1 MRLLSTIQMIDGKF
15 MVVDDVITNSVNSS
29 NATASTSATSFDTMF
44 NSKSGE
50 LSLESIFQKM
60 SEKYDVPIDLLK
72 AVAKVE
78 SDFRMDVVSKSG
90 AVGVMQLMPKTAE
103 ALGVTNIYD
112 PEQNIEGGTKY
123 LAGAIDYFGGDVAL
137 AVAAYNAGYGAVE
150 RAGGIPP
157 YEQTQ
162 NYVKKIYD
170 ILSNGENTDLSG
182 VSFFQK
188 GTYTPVETPVSGTV
202 YASTTDNSLVNA
214 VAGVN
219 ANATMNDSMSAV
231 SDALKK
237 MYSIVLGRNTNGQ
250 EMTLTEYISYEN
262 YMRLLDEFNE
272 ILQRVCF
279 QDNDDDS
286 DNKLSSNSDSKD
298 LLSNMVGS
306 ISTNG
311 VDANSYQSLY
321 EATSSIYSARAQALI
336 NS

>member
-1 MRLLSTIQMIDGKF
+1 MSTIQMIDGRYYVTDN
-15 MVVDDVITNSVNSS
+15 MTAEGAGAAG
-29 NATASTSATSFDTMF
+29 ATASVSFDEVF
-44 NSKSGE
+44 NSRTDE
-50 LSLESIFQKM
+50 LGLEGIFQKM
-60 SEKYDVPIDLLK
+60 ADKYDVPLDLLK

-112 PEQNIEGGTKY
+112 PEQNIEGGAKY
-123 LAGAIDYFGGDVAL
+123 LAGAIDYFDGDVAL

-170 ILSNGENTDLSG
+170 VLSAGSGTDLSG
-182 VSFFQK
+182 ISFYQK
-188 GTYTPVETPVSGTV
+188 GTYTPAEMDVVGTV
-202 YASTTDNSLVNA
+202 TVPQTSALALTDTDNVL
-214 VAGVN
+214 
-219 ANATMNDSMSAV
+219 
-231 SDALKK
+231 SDLSDTLKK
-237 MYSIVLGRNTNGQ
+237 MYSIVLGKNENGQ

-279 QDNDDDS
+279 QDGDS
-286 DNKLSSNSDSKD
+286 DSENKLSSNSNGND
-298 LLSNMVGS
+298 LLS
-306 ISTNG
+306 
-311 VDANSYQSLY
+311 QSLY
-321 EATSSIYSARAQALI
+321 EATSSLYSARAQSLLKL
-336 NS
+336 

>member
-1 MRLLSTIQMIDGKF
+1 MSTIQMIDGRYY
-15 MVVDDVITNSVNSS
+15 VTDNVPAEGASTAG
-29 NATASTSATSFDTMF
+29 ATASVSFDDFF
-44 NSKSGE
+44 NSRTDE
-50 LSLESIFQKM
+50 LGLEGIFQKM
-60 SEKYDVPIDLLK
+60 ADKYDVPLDLLK

-112 PEQNIEGGTKY
+112 PEQNIEGGAKY
-123 LAGAIDYFGGDVAL
+123 LAGALDYFNGDVAL

-170 ILSNGENTDLSG
+170 VLSSGSETDVVGTVTVPKTNNLELTDTDNVLSDLSD
-182 VSFFQK
+182 
-188 GTYTPVETPVSGTV
+188 T
-202 YASTTDNSLVNA
+202 
-214 VAGVN
+214 
-219 ANATMNDSMSAV
+219 
-231 SDALKK
+231 LKK
-237 MYSIVLGRNTNGQ
+237 MYSVVLGRNADGR

-279 QDNDDDS
+279 QDGDNDS
-286 DNKLSSNSDSKD
+286 ENKLSSNSNDSD
-298 LLSNMVGS
+298 LS
-306 ISTNG
+306 
-311 VDANSYQSLY
+311 ALY
-321 EATSSIYSARAQALI
+321 EATSSIYSARAQSLLKL
-336 NS
+336 

>member
-1 MRLLSTIQMIDGKF
+1 MGQEVFLEIIIGREVRLVSTIQVIDGRYF
-15 MVVDDVITNSVNSS
+15 VTEDTAVSGADSAGSAASV
-29 NATASTSATSFDTMF
+29 SFDSVF
-44 NSKSGE
+44 NSKTDE

-60 SEKYDVPIDLLK
+60 ADKYDVPLDLLK

-90 AVGVMQLMPKTAE
+90 AVGVMQLMPRTAE

-112 PEQNIEGGTKY
+112 PEQNIEGGAKY
-123 LAGAIDYFGGDVAL
+123 LAGAIDYFNGDVAL

-170 ILSNGENTDLSG
+170 VLSAGSGTDLSG
-182 VSFFQK
+182 ISFYQK
-188 GTYTPVETPVSGTV
+188 GTYTPAETDVVGTV
-202 YASTTDNSLVNA
+202 TVPQTSALALTD
-214 VAGVN
+214 
-219 ANATMNDSMSAV
+219 TDSV
-231 SDALKK
+231 LSDLSDTLKS
-237 MYSIVLGRNTNGQ
+237 MYSIVLGRNVNGQ

-279 QDNDDDS
+279 QDGDNDS
-286 DNKLSSNSDSKD
+286 DNQLSSNSDDSD
-298 LLSNMVGS
+298 LS
-306 ISTNG
+306 
-311 VDANSYQSLY
+311 ALY
-321 EATSSIYSARAQALI
+321 EATSSLYSARAQSLLKL
-336 NS
+336 